1 MSSKPSRQ
9 KTRKQLSKADLKA
22 YESRRAAERH
32 RIATPSPTPSVP
44 TEPASLSIEH
54 SFKMSRDQE
63 YAVIKSDL
71 NRLLI
76 IMAILIVALIAL
88 TFVLR

>member
-1 MSSKPSRQ
+1 MSSKSSRQ

-22 YESRRAAERH
+22 YESRRAAERR
-32 RIATPSPTPSVP
+32 RISAAAGNTVAP
-44 TEPASLSIEH
+44 TEPVNLTVEH
-54 SFKMSRDQE
+54 SFELARNQE

-71 NRLLI
+71 IRLVI
-76 IMAILIVALIAL
+76 ILAILVVALIAV